1 MSIIEKKKKIV
12 VAINPDCSMSHIFGK
27 IKGFFGRTSIKEE
40 KWRKINTDRFSTFSS
55 YLAFICEKIM
65 HLFMPAKM

>member
-1 MSIIEKKKKIV
+1 
-12 VAINPDCSMSHIFGK
+12 MSHIFGK